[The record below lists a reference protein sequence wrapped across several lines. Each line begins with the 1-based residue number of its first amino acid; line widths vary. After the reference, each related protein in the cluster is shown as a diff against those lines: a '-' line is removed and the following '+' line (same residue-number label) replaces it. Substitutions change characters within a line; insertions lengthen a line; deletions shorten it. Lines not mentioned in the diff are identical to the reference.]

1 MCISAS
7 SAARDGADCK
17 RRDGPSAAANSRGV
31 IAQKFLGDSRSKPS
45 PARITSSQG
54 KGEAVVSLKGE
65 EVDSTAAIKGLER
78 NGFLSFRHRRK
89 LLSIVLKPCAHNRL
103 HRHRRACRLHH
114 HRSHYVHRHEAPRK

>member
-17 RRDGPSAAANSRGV
+17 RRDEPSAAANSRGV

-54 KGEAVVSLKGE
+54 KGEAAVSPKGK
-65 EVDSTAAIKGLER
+65 EVDSTAAIKGLGR
-78 NGFLSFRHRRK
+78 NGFLSFRHCRK
-89 LLSIVLKPCAHNRL
+89 LLSIALKPCVHNRL
-103 HRHRRACRLHH
+103 HRPLRACQLRL
-114 HRSHYVHRHEAPRK
+114 HRSHYVLRHEALRK